1 MIINI
6 LIIKKF
12 TIRINKNVDY
22 KFMIYSSISLRKLK
36 FAVQE
41 ISVFQPNGVKLR
53 APLKTLNLIVL

>member
-6 LIIKKF
+6 LIINKF

-41 ISVFQPNGVKLR
+41 ISVFQHNGAKLR
-53 APLKTLNLIVL
+53 APLKPSI